1 MKKADR
7 ELTRE
12 NKKVKTILDNLLA
25 ELGQAYDQSNIKQV
39 CLKRGHEWHYSL
51 ITTTMKK
58 GGPLIL
64 GFNWGASQDEKYL
77 PQATIIETVF
87 KSGDVGSLSRIF
99 PYCEKY
105 FGNDFLERTSQS
117 NYCFFRSKN
126 ESEITSKDIALCE
139 QIFNRLIEVIEPSS
153 ILCFSSKLRDYL
165 FSNGK
170 VQAKESIKI
179 SYKRGSV
186 QMTYEPI
193 RATLTS
199 GAEIMFLP
207 HPNYPMK
214 KEARDEAWKF
224 CCDGR
229 VL

>member
-1 MKKADR
+1 MEAILAD
-7 ELTRE
+7 
-12 NKKVKTILDNLLA
+12 LLA
-25 ELGQAYDQSNIKQV
+25 ELGQAYEQSDIKQV
-39 CLKRGHEWHYSL
+39 CLEESREWHYSL

-77 PQATIIETVF
+77 PQASIEQTAF

-105 FGNDFLERTSQS
+105 FGNDFLKQTSQS

-126 ESEITSKDIALCE
+126 ESEITPKDIALCE
-139 QIFNRLIEVIEPSS
+139 PIFDRLIEVIEPST

-165 FSNGK
+165 FSHGK
-170 VQAKESIKI
+170 VQTKESII
-179 SYKRGSV
+179 VPYKRGSV

-199 GAEIMFLP
+199 GAEIKFLP

-214 KEARDEAWKF
+214 KEARIAAWEF
-224 CCDGR
+224 CCGGR
-229 VL
+229 AQ

>member
-1 MKKADR
+1 MEAILAD
-7 ELTRE
+7 
-12 NKKVKTILDNLLA
+12 LLA
-25 ELGQAYDQSNIKQV
+25 ELGQAYEQSDIRQV
-39 CLKRGHEWHYSL
+39 CLKNNREWHYSL

-77 PQATIIETVF
+77 PQASIKQTAF

-139 QIFNRLIEVIEPSS
+139 PIFDRLIEIMEPSS

-165 FSNGK
+165 FSHDK
-170 VQAKESIKI
+170 VQTKESIII

-193 RATLTS
+193 RAMLTS

-214 KEARDEAWKF
+214 KEARIAAWEF

-229 VL
+229 MPIKADIELE